1 MLASRLL
8 GLVDLL
14 LPVDL
19 EVVAA
24 GDRPADDESRPSV
37 GEGSASIAAAPAPTG
52 AATPSTARPTP
63 LSLSLALSVIM
74 LWDSTVSE
82 TALV

>member
-1 MLASRLL
+1 VLSVVNKVLASRLL

-24 GDRPADDESRPSV
+24 GDRPADDEARPAV
-37 GEGSASIAAAPAPTG
+37 GEGSASIAAAAPAPTG
-52 AATPSTARPTP
+52 AATPSAARPTP

-74 LWDSTVSE
+74 L
-82 TALV
+82 